1 MRLVNNRSAAR
12 WASLA
17 LLVALSGCGGGA
29 YDNASL
35 AIGPAKNGPAADYP
49 VVIGDPYSI
58 GEVTYTPADAWNVDE
73 VGLAVIDSAGGDTIS
88 GAHHTLPLPSYV
100 EVTSLDTG
108 RTILLRV
115 ERRGPM
121 DSPAAI
127 ALSPG
132 AAEQLG
138 ASSGTPVR
146 VRRVNPPEVER
157 AALRSGARVPQRM
170 DTPMS
175 LVSVLKLRLPGSGG
189 PAPLGTPE
197 SQAAAKY
204 DGNGDLVLPPAATAS
219 QAPAKPV
226 SQVAV
231 HPDAGKS
238 DPVAKSVSPAAKP
251 EARPEKKPATA
262 AKGKFVVQAG
272 AFSIRQNAD
281 RVAEAIGGQVSKSG
295 SLYLV
300 RTGPFASRKEAEGS
314 LAKVKAAGYSDAR
327 IY

>member
-1 MRLVNNRSAAR
+1 MRLVNKRSVAR

-17 LLVALSGCGGGA
+17 VFVALSGCGGGS
-29 YDNASL
+29 YDASL
-35 AIGPAKNGPAADYP
+35 APIGPAANGPAADYP
-49 VVIGDPYSI
+49 VVIGDPYSV
-58 GEVTYTPADAWNVDE
+58 GGVTYTPADAWNVDE
-73 VGLAVIDSAGGDTIS
+73 VGLAVIDSAGGNTIS
-88 GAHHTLPLPSYV
+88 AAHHTLPLPSYV
-100 EVTSLDTG
+100 EVTSLETG
-108 RTILLRV
+108 RTILVRV

-121 DSPAAI
+121 NGPAAI

-157 AALRSGARVPQRM
+157 AALRSGERVPQRM

-175 LVSVLKLRLPGSGG
+175 LVSVLKLRLPGSGA

-204 DGNGDLVLPPAATAS
+204 DGNGDLVLPRSAVAS
-219 QAPAKPV
+219 QAPPAPV
-226 SQVAV
+226 AQVALR
-231 HPDAGKS
+231 PDAGKPE
-238 DPVAKSVSPAAKP
+238 PVATPASPEPKPAAKP
-251 EARPEKKPATA
+251 EKQAPAP
-262 AKGKFVVQAG
+262 AKGSFFVQAG
-272 AFSIRQNAD
+272 AFSVKQNAD
-281 RVAEAIGGQVSKSG
+281 RVAQTIGGEVSKSG

-300 RTGPFASRKEAEGS
+300 RTGPFVSRKEAEGS

>member
-1 MRLVNNRSAAR
+1 MRLVNKRTAAR

-17 LLVALSGCGGGA
+17 ALVALSGCGGGS
-29 YDNASL
+29 YDASL
-35 AIGPAKNGPAADYP
+35 APIGPAANGPAADYP
-49 VVIGDPYSI
+49 VVIGDPYSV
-58 GEVTYTPADAWNVDE
+58 GGVTYTPADAWNVDE
-73 VGLAVIDSAGGDTIS
+73 VGLAVIDSAGGNTIS

-100 EVTSLDTG
+100 EVTSLETG
-108 RTILLRV
+108 RTILIRV

-121 DSPAAI
+121 NGPAAI

-157 AALRSGARVPQRM
+157 AALRSGERVPQRM

-175 LVSVLKLRLPGSGG
+175 LVSVLKLRLPGSGV

-204 DGNGDLVLPPAATAS
+204 DGNGDLVLPPAAVAS
-219 QAPAKPV
+219 QAPLGPV
-226 SQVAV
+226 ALR
-231 HPDAGKS
+231 PDAGT
-238 DPVAKSVSPAAKP
+238 PVATPASSEPKPAAKP
-251 EARPEKKPATA
+251 EKQVTTP
-262 AKGKFVVQAG
+262 AKGSFVVQAG
-272 AFSIRQNAD
+272 AFSVKQNAD
-281 RVAEAIGGQVSKSG
+281 RVAQAIGGEVSKSG

-300 RTGPFASRKEAEGS
+300 RTGPFVSRKEAEGS